1 MNSKLSHLRSTGGYR
16 KLVARFR
23 DGGQYTFMVNLR
35 KGSKNTTVSRGRV
48 RINAI
53 LKTDPTRTTT
63 IRRRFAAKMTRLFL
77 ELKKDIRVSIVD
89 NDCFGIQPDVLRT
102 LVPAGKKAYEFAR
115 SEEKVRLFMKW
126 LEEQE
131 KLYILTKGEA
141 GLRRIIRPG
150 VHPGIEPAWTDLFID
165 SAYARGI
172 RRGRNELR
180 RGGYAVPAFEEITGG
195 IAGVMNQ
202 PYHADRIGVIYSR
215 TFEDLRSV
223 TQVMNAQIRR
233 KIADGLTTGLARGIA
248 EGKNPLTIAREL
260 MKDVGN
266 RVDKIGITR
275 ARMIARTEVIRAHH
289 VATIAEYERADVE
302 MDVTVLAEWAT
313 AGFNVCAYCA
323 DMAMGGPY
331 KLKEIEGMIPAH
343 PNCRCVALPV
353 VKEKSNRRI

>member
-16 KLVARFR
+16 KLVTRFR

-48 RINAI
+48 RLNAI
-53 LKTDPTRTTT
+53 LRTDPTRTTT

-126 LEEQE
+126 LQEQE
-131 KLYILTKGEA
+131 DAGILKMIT
-141 GLRRIIRPG
+141 RPG
-150 VHPGIEPAWTDLFID
+150 FPGIESPWTNVFID

-289 VATIAEYERADVE
+289 VATIAEYERADAE
-302 MDVTVLAEWAT
+302 MDVTVMAEWAT
-313 AGFNVCAYCA
+313 AGFKVCDYCS

-331 KLKEIEGMIPAH
+331 SLKQIEGMIPAH
-343 PNCRCVALPV
+343 PSCRCCALPI
-353 VKEKSNRRI
+353 VKRESNRRI